1 MPCNFV
7 LDPAGLQ
14 PSWFS
19 HLKSH
24 LTEIQSSKDLWEL
37 PCPPPRFIEE
47 ESEAQRG
54 DGTARSPSFTVKE
67 EMGLKEEMGPGP
79 RALDLQS
86 HASQARSQGEAACTG
101 ETGREGGASSE
112 VPGSAWL

>member
-1 MPCNFV
+1 MPRNFL

-24 LTEIQSSKDLWEL
+24 LTEIRSSKDPWKS
-37 PCPPPRFIEE
+37 PCPPPRCIEE
-47 ESEAQRG
+47 ESGAQRG
-54 DGTARSPSFTVKE
+54 DGTSRGPSFTV
-67 EMGLKEEMGPGP
+67 KEEMGPGP
-79 RALDLQS
+79 RALDGQS

-101 ETGREGGASSE
+101 ETGREGGASSSE